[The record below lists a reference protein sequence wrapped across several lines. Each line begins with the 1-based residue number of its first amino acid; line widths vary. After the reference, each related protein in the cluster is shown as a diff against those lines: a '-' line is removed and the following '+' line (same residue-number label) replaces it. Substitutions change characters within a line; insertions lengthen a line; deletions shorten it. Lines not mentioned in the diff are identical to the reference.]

1 MEVVANML
9 APDVANRYFEG
20 AGNRHPLGFAGVITG
35 DKLDITDQWQ
45 RVQVTLEAAGAREFW
60 IAPIETISESE
71 DGFERV
77 YQGSQILAVWQS
89 EFSGIAQWSAT
100 LTMCVSR
107 ISR

>member
-60 IAPIETISESE
+60 IAPLKPSPNRKMDSSASIRARRFSPC
-71 DGFERV
+71 
-77 YQGSQILAVWQS
+77 GSRSSPALR
-89 EFSGIAQWSAT
+89 SGP
-100 LTMCVSR
+100 R
-107 ISR
+107 H